1 MSKIQPGSGYGFSS
15 GGYGFTI
22 NTTQPFD
29 LTPSSDGPLTPYLNE
44 DKVTITP
51 GTVNRYVPKIG
62 SVYID
67 ATTQPQITVT
77 GEGYIVV
84 GVSYEVNKFFP
95 RTAVITFVSGSTVP
109 ADTNT
114 EGYYPL
120 AKINSSGGS
129 DFTLVRLSEKGN
141 LVVNR
146 LKAGAST
153 AVWWW
158 DLIS

>member
-1 MSKIQPGSGYGFSS
+1 MSKIQPGSGYGFTS

-29 LTPSSDGPLTPYLNE
+29 LTPSSDGPLLPFLRDN
-44 DKVTITP
+44 KITITP

-62 SVYID
+62 GTYID
-67 ATTQPQITVT
+67 ADTPPELTVT
-77 GEGYIVV
+77 GEGYVVV

-95 RTAVITFVSGSTVP
+95 RTAEIVFVSGTTVP
-109 ADTNT
+109 VDTNT

-129 DFTLVRLSEKGN
+129 TFSIVRLSPIGN
-141 LVVNR
+141 LIVNR

-158 DLIS
+158 DILN